1 MDHSGTEVRC
11 SDARC
16 SHRRRHGLQGSSTSR
31 RSRYSGQMD
40 LTCGRDHGRRKVG
53 MADLEFLDLESLAGM
68 VDPVSRQDLV
78 SPGPGLS
85 ALCLRS
91 VAARKA

>member
-1 MDHSGTEVRC
+1 
-11 SDARC
+11 
-16 SHRRRHGLQGSSTSR
+16 
-31 RSRYSGQMD
+31 MD

-91 VAARKA
+91 VAARKAWTEYHPHAESRMVWL